1 MVEVS
6 TDGWRGWRDITD
18 VSLGVLRVTDRRD
31 FYLSLR
37 VYHSGYN
44 KHLWEQKADVMHRLV
59 DPVMFW
65 LCFSFWKRIGK
76 QKNLSEAIRRHIFC
90 VSAWTFA
97 AAGSIV
103 VTGTGCTGNVL
114 CDPFLQA
121 FIFRQEVLQRPVE
134 SCRRGFSCFGRFFLF
149 FSLWLITAH
158 VRTDLDDPGKVI
170 DCYRTLAESHLTK
183 VQMTPR
189 LHK

>member
-76 QKNLSEAIRRHIFC
+76 HKNLSEAIRRHIFC

-149 FSLWLITAH
+149 FSIVTNHCSCAHRSGWSWQSNWLLQDISRVSSH
-158 VRTDLDDPGKVI
+158 QGPDDPAV
-170 DCYRTLAESHLTK
+170 A
-183 VQMTPR
+183 
-189 LHK
+189 